1 MTTSS
6 PSTGHDRADKP
17 ANRSSDRVFGVF
29 FALLSLGVGA
39 WPMATGGRPIH
50 AFLGIGLALAVVA
63 AVQPKLLSPFNRLWF
78 EFGLLLHKLI
88 SPVVLGLIYLTSVVP
103 VGLAMRM
110 FGKDPLRRRFEP
122 ELQSYWIPRDPPG
135 PQADSLPRQF

>member
-6 PSTGHDRADKP
+6 PSTGHDRVDKP
-17 ANRSSDRVFGVF
+17 ANRSSDKTFGIF
-29 FALLSLGVGA
+29 FALLALGAGA
-39 WPMATGGRPIH
+39 WPMINGGRPIQTL
-50 AFLGIGLALAVVA
+50 LGIGATLMFVALLK
-63 AVQPKLLSPFNRLWF
+63 PTLLGPLNRLWF

>member
-6 PSTGHDRADKP
+6 PSTGHDRVDNP
-17 ANRSSDRVFGVF
+17 ANRSSDKTFGTF
-29 FALLSLGVGA
+29 FGLLALGVGA
-39 WPMATGGRPIH
+39 WPMISGGRPIH
-50 AFLGIGLALAVVA
+50 SLLGIGATLMLVA
-63 AVQPKLLSPFNRLWF
+63 WLKPSLLGPLNRLWF